1 MRKLKPE
8 SLSQLPRVSQL
19 GPDLSEICQRHRSP
33 AKPDS
38 RLHLSLGWDSE
49 PFSFFSWA
57 EEPDS
62 FPLPLLPPPIMSQ
75 GAWLWGG
82 CGPPSCPLPCCFCQ
96 QRLQPF
102 WSEVFFFFFFFL
114 LIPLGE
120 TDVGGEGGEHTH
132 THLSPEVPQVPDS
145 LLRCVGHWRP
155 QLPPRHPPTYPTPLH
170 CAPAF
175 PLVDKPPSSPNSLLG
190 KTSCLRPKFL
200 VLDQLTAKQCG

>member
-102 WSEVFFFFFFFL
+102 WSEVFFFFFFPVDPSRGNRCGWGGWWAHPHSPKPGSTPGSRL
-114 LIPLGE
+114 PSEMCGPLE
-120 TDVGGEGGEHTH
+120 APTSPQTPSHTPHTPALCSCFSSGG
-132 THLSPEVPQVPDS
+132 
-145 LLRCVGHWRP
+145 
-155 QLPPRHPPTYPTPLH
+155 
-170 CAPAF
+170 
-175 PLVDKPPSSPNSLLG
+175 
-190 KTSCLRPKFL
+190 
-200 VLDQLTAKQCG
+200 

>member
-1 MRKLKPE
+1 MGLRAFFLLQLGRGTRLLPSPPVATTHYVPG
-8 SLSQLPRVSQL
+8 SLAVGRMWSPQLPT
-19 GPDLSEICQRHRSP
+19 
-33 AKPDS
+33 
-38 RLHLSLGWDSE
+38 SL
-49 PFSFFSWA
+49 
-57 EEPDS
+57 
-62 FPLPLLPPPIMSQ
+62 LLLPTAAS
-75 GAWLWGG
+75 ALLKR
-82 CGPPSCPLPCCFCQ
+82 S
-96 QRLQPF
+96 
-102 WSEVFFFFFFFL
+102 FFFFFFL

-155 QLPPRHPPTYPTPLH
+155 QLPPRHPPTHPTPLH